1 MDPINIDGTGGE
13 EDDRRREEAARILRE
28 SGLGQALGN
37 VRIQTAPGERPMP
50 GPGDARRAEAQRALS
65 GVDSALAGIRAP
77 QMQGAAPPMQRDVV
91 PPRPGGG
98 LASQLGDP
106 RRAGQPLAAPTA
118 PDKRAQVAQVLQSSR
133 LADPRRALAG
143 EYTHGMA
150 TDADPTYPG
159 RDMRSP
165 SARLADPRGEE
176 AEREAQLAA
185 LRAMYAKGP
194 TR

>member
-1 MDPINIDGTGGE
+1 MNPINIDGTGGE
-13 EDDRRREEAARILRE
+13 EDERRREEAAQLLRE
-28 SGLGQALGN
+28 SGIGQALGR
-37 VRIQTAPGERPMP
+37 VQIDPAA
-50 GPGDARRAEAQRALS
+50 ARRAEAQQSLS

-91 PPRPGGG
+91 PPRPMAPPAGGG

-106 RRAGQPLAAPTA
+106 RRAGRPLPAPSA
-118 PDKRAQVAQVLQSSR
+118 PDKRAQAAQVFG
-133 LADPRRALAG
+133 AAG
-143 EYTHGMA
+143 
-150 TDADPTYPG
+150 
-159 RDMRSP
+159 
-165 SARLADPRGEE
+165 LADPRGEE